1 MKRLPEKKEELQ
13 SREERKIKTK
23 DETRTR
29 KHAGR
34 LQISV
39 RCKSQM
45 KKKKE
50 KKKQIEDPEVGL
62 GFQLPAEGDERC
74 AAAYRSVCDPCRFVV
89 T

>member
-1 MKRLPEKKEELQ
+1 MKRLPEKKEDLQ

-34 LQISV
+34 SQIIV
-39 RCKSQM
+39 RCNSQM
-45 KKKKE
+45 KKK

-62 GFQLPAEGDERC
+62 RFQLPAEGDERC
-74 AAAYRSVCDPCRFVV
+74 AAAHRRVCDPCRFVV
-89 T
+89 I